1 MIPQDL
7 IDNAKW
13 CGWKLEERNG
23 QPTKVPYSLKTL
35 KKADS
40 SDPSTFMPYAF
51 VEEQMYTGDFN
62 GFGILVEGGY
72 WAIDIDSCV
81 ENNEL
86 SGLAADICNIMQSYT
101 ELSPSKKG
109 LRIICRAN
117 IPQYDKKKFY
127 MKNPHNH
134 VEVYGT
140 GITHR
145 FVTITGNTVYNYPV
159 REASDELLAVLNKYM
174 LRNAKKQMS
183 LDDIIVKACKH
194 DSFRKLYEGDMSA
207 YNNDHSAADIAFC
220 NMLAFWTSKD
230 AGMMDAIFRKSKLYR
245 EKWDREDYRNWTIQK
260 AIDDCENTYQ
270 NDVPMSI
277 WNKLDVRFPLNL
289 GDWNLDTQNGIYFYE
304 QKKKDEEPT
313 KITICS
319 DPVVP
324 AAYLENRK
332 LNIHRVELHYIHN
345 DEQRT
350 LVCDKEVIYNKNK
363 VLSLANAGLPVNS
376 NTASLFVK
384 YMAEMEELNKGIIP
398 HYVSTSSMGWVGDKF
413 MPYDDALVFDGE
425 QENFQLYKSITRQGD
440 YDAWL
445 NHVAPLRHSSLPMRL
460 MLAASF
466 ASPLID
472 VCNAL
477 PFVLHLWGNTGAGKT
492 VALMVAMSVWG
503 NPKQGELVKTM
514 NMTNASMCSTA
525 AFLNNLPFA
534 GDELQ
539 TIRNNDMNYDKLI
552 MQITEGIERG
562 RMQYN
567 KNLPTRS
574 WKCSFIFT
582 GEEPC
587 VSDTSGGG
595 TKNRVIEVNYSG
607 KIVQDGNET
616 SSVVLENYGH
626 AGPQFIEWV
635 ANNKPDIEATFRKLT
650 NKIMTDCDTTDKQ
663 AVAGALLLLGD
674 AIASKVIFNDKP
686 LSVSDI
692 APFLKSESEVFTATR
707 AYDRIVSWIIQN
719 ENHFNPM
726 QNYTTIWGKE
736 STRNTMFILDDV
748 LSDALRTM
756 GFSFD
761 AVKKDWADKGLL
773 IKDKGGYK
781 NRQRI
786 NGKLAS
792 VVEIKMPEADFE
804 EDTEQNVPFVSE

>member
-13 CGWKLEERNG
+13 CGWKYEERNG

-40 SDPSTFMPYAF
+40 SDPNTFMPYAF

-174 LRNAKKQMS
+174 LRSAKKQMS
-183 LDDIIVKACKH
+183 LDDIIAKACKH

-220 NMLAFWTSKD
+220 NMLAFWTIKD

-245 EKWDREDYRNWTIQK
+245 DKWDREDYRNWTIQK

-277 WNKLDVRFPLNL
+277 WNKLDVRYPLNL
-289 GDWNLDTQNGIYFYE
+289 GEWNLDTQNGIYFYE

-376 NTASLFVK
+376 NTASMFVK

-425 QENFQLYKSITRQGD
+425 QENFQLYKSITQQGD

-445 NHVAPLRHSSLPMRL
+445 NHVAPLRHQSLPMRL

-635 ANNKPDIEATFRKLT
+635 AANKPDIEATFRALT
-650 NKIMTDCDTTDKQ
+650 RKIMTDCDTTDKQ

-692 APFLKSESEVFTATR
+692 APFLKSESEVFTAER
-707 AYDRIVSWIIQN
+707 AYDALVAYVV
-719 ENHFNPM
+719 ENSNNFNPLKS
-726 QNYTTIWGKE
+726 TGEIWGV
-736 STRNTMFILDDV
+736 LDDENNV
-748 LSDALRTM
+748 YVIARRLEKILQGM
-756 GFSFD
+756 GFSFE
-761 AVKKDWADKGLL
+761 AVKKDWADKGYL
-773 IKDKGGYK
+773 IKYK
-781 NRQRI
+781 DTYKQKKSI
-786 NGKLAS
+786 NGNPVYTVK
-792 VVEIKMPEADFE
+792 IKMPDMDFE
-804 EDTEQNVPFVSE
+804 DANGKTPF

>member
-183 LDDIIVKACKH
+183 LDDIIAKACKH

-245 EKWDREDYRNWTIQK
+245 DKWDREDYRNWTIQK

-425 QENFQLYKSITRQGD
+425 QENFQLYKSITQQGD

-607 KIVQDGNET
+607 KIIPDGNET